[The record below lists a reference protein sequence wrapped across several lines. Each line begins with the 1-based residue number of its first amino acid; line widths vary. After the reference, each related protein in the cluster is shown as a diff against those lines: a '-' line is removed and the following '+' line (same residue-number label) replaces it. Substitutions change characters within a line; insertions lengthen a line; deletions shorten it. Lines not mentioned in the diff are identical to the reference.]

1 MPLVGEHRRAR
12 ASSRCSRR
20 VESSEKF
27 GLASRIVSPAQLER
41 VLKTGLRR
49 SVRLERDADGIRTV
63 VKRFASRGLVAAS
76 LDRAR
81 AAAEHRMLTE
91 LFERGLAVP
100 RPIGCERVEGGWE
113 VRMEWLGESP
123 NAADLLAGKA
133 RWPAGRR
140 AGLRAFANLLA
151 ALHAAGVDHADLHN
165 GNALL
170 GASGRAFAI
179 DFHKARRVRAL
190 RERTLLRDLAK
201 LCAGARELTTARERA
216 RFLLDWRAALPRE
229 LRPATA
235 LAALARELEERGR
248 EERVDYVHKRRA
260 RWLRDGTACAAVD
273 GDFRGFVR
281 HGVDRERIARLG
293 RTALARGAGEF
304 AGLAEPDVLLVTG
317 ASARVARRIWCSAAR
332 LEEHGLPGPRPLALS
347 LEPRPWVAL
356 AMPPH
361 ALPATVPQAL
371 RSLRSLHSLGR
382 LCASLFDRS
391 LRPAPAI
398 GPLFWIAPRGEV
410 LLGTLG
416 ALRRERRA
424 PTGLDAVR
432 ALSLAGLSLSDLARR
447 ERAAFAAGLLAGSRL
462 AGAARRA
469 LAIELRHGG

>member
-1 MPLVGEHRRAR
+1 M
-12 ASSRCSRR
+12 
-20 VESSEKF
+20 
-27 GLASRIVSPAQLER
+27 SPGQLER
-41 VLKTGLRR
+41 VLKHGLRR
-49 SVRLERDADGIRTV
+49 SVRLERGADGARTV
-63 VKRFASRGLVAAS
+63 VKRFASRGFAAAS

-81 AAAEHRMLTE
+81 AASEHRMLTE
-91 LFERGLAVP
+91 LHELGLAVP
-100 RPIGCERVEGGWE
+100 RPLACERVDGGWE

-123 NAADLLAGKA
+123 SAADLLSGKA
-133 RWPAGRR
+133 PWPAGRP
-140 AGLRAFANLLA
+140 AGLRAFATLLA

-170 GASGRAFAI
+170 DAAGRAFAI

-190 RERTLLRDLAK
+190 RERTLVRDLAK
-201 LCAGARELTTARERA
+201 LCAGARELTTPRERA
-216 RFLLDWRAALPRE
+216 RFLLAWRAALPAE
-229 LRPATA
+229 LRPTA
-235 LAALARELEERGR
+235 HVADFARELEERAR
-248 EERVDYVHKRRA
+248 EERVEYVYKRRA

-273 GDFRGFVR
+273 GEFRGFLR

-317 ASARVARRIWCSAAR
+317 ASARVARRIWCCAAR
-332 LEEHGLPGPRPLALS
+332 LEEHGLPAPRPLALS

-356 AMPPH
+356 AVPPH

-371 RSLRSLHSLGR
+371 RSLRSLHSLGA
-382 LCASLFDRS
+382 LCAALFDRG
-391 LRPAPAI
+391 LRPKPAI
-398 GPLFWIAPRGEV
+398 GPLFWISPRGDV

-416 ALRRERRA
+416 SLQRERRA

-462 AGAARRA
+462 EGAARRA
-469 LAIELRHGG
+469 LSAELRHG